1 LATTKALELAQ
12 LSALTTVDA
21 SGNVT
26 TNTSQIANASGD
38 LTFDSAA
45 DIILNVDGGDLRLYD
60 NTVQFGRIANDSTD
74 LVIEAYVADRSLVF
88 KGLDGSTPI
97 TALTIDMSASGAAT
111 FLDQVTIGGNLIHAG
126 NLTIDAGGDITL
138 NADGAD
144 VILADGAVEFG
155 RFKRDNGHLVI
166 KSETIDK
173 SVIIKGTT
181 TSNAVVT
188 ALTFDMANSGR
199 ATFNENVVIQGD
211 LTVEGTSVTLN
222 TTDLNVEDKN
232 ITLNYH
238 ATADTSASAGGAGI
252 TIQDAV
258 NSTTDASILWNATNS
273 AFDFSHEITAPSALT
288 LTSNAPRIFL
298 YEADTTDLNTALFS
312 SGGKFTIRTTTD
324 DDATRT
330 TRLEV
335 SHSTGDIGFYENNGG
350 TPQVGMHW
358 DYADGYLGI
367 GLTAPSSELHVRG
380 VSRFETPSTSGGNK
394 NYFANVG
401 TGGHDYWIMS
411 TSDANGSL
419 GGGKF
424 AIGTDSITGT
434 NADQT
439 RFTIDGSGNVGIGA
453 TSPGDFAVG
462 PFVVGDGT
470 TVQGMTIYTG
480 NSHEGIIRFADGTSG
495 SQQYEG
501 QIKYDH
507 ADNKMRFYTDHV
519 ERFRVDN
526 AGSLISK
533 STSIDYQ
540 VDRKL
545 TDSIGAGNAD
555 RYILI
560 AKTNI
565 GAAVKF
571 IGTIT
576 GTRQTNVSA
585 HAYAEMQVGFSI
597 NSSGQYP
604 KFYIDNISGY
614 NASSYYDTTARWVSL
629 DYDDGNG
636 SANWWAIQI
645 SSSDSSSWA
654 ANLTNMH
661 FKGYMS
667 NVTPTVISSDT
678 NYYNAV
684 SNITELGRG
693 GTRGIMHTDVGIGTT
708 NPQGGL
714 HLWSS
719 DYDRFVIERDN
730 GGSNIATASFNAYG
744 STTNTNP
751 RLAIGVGPTVATLTN
766 TMNIAPGAV
775 GIGTFDPQVSLHIGD
790 GTTDEFIILD
800 KGTSNTSGILLKNG
814 GNNKVK
820 LLANSSEELELH
832 TNNTM
837 KVRINELGS
846 VYNYTSEPTIDP
858 VLSLDF
864 TNTDKLD
871 HRVSFSRKNAA
882 TYVDRNGYVKVV
894 PHGVPRFTH
903 DPTTLEPLGLLI
915 EPYSKNQLPKWA
927 HTDTEYA
934 ISNGYVRPRDQ
945 VLSPAGDMTAMKV
958 VTRLSGSGQT
968 VIKPSITLDGTAW
981 HTFSIYMKKAEHR
994 YFLFRSDNQANWCLF
1009 DLDTGTIDTS
1019 GNSDAYDV
1027 YGFMTAHNNGWWR
1040 IEYTHHVTGGTGN
1053 DVEIFFS
1060 DVNRNGTVTTA
1071 YGDGVYIWGMQME
1084 AQTQEKMRAT
1094 SLIPSTLSTTASN
1107 STRSTFVNSDGNVT
1121 RSGIGS
1127 KDTRKTYG
1135 LWEQDFLPAG
1145 EIIENASTNRVRSH
1159 NPGID
1164 QAGWVISNV
1173 DMDWAQTTTAPD
1185 GITTLPLFAD
1195 TSANSRHSISH
1206 TTTSAQTSG
1215 GWNSWSFW
1223 IKPSSLDN
1231 IHLEMG
1237 YQGSQYSSVQI
1248 TFDNAVTDPITGIT
1262 TGLIGIGSTAKDG
1275 LIVGYPNGW
1284 YHVRFNTI
1292 ATSSGSTYAYF
1303 AMKDD
1308 AGAIQYTGDGTS
1320 GFWLWGMQIE
1330 FGSYWPTTLIETS
1343 GTEVTRATDT
1353 WFSETAVRYEDVA
1366 RIENYHFGDLYDNRE
1381 GTLYADA
1388 AIGRGGR
1395 IGIYWDGDND
1405 QIEIYNS
1412 GAADTIYGFIYNNL
1426 ATQATLSTGTAPYN
1440 QVFHKHA
1447 LAWRDND
1454 SSIFYRNG
1462 AIVGSDNSVN
1472 VPNHLKYL
1480 NLGYYIDD
1488 KVHGITIF
1496 KKVQYYN
1503 RRLDGVNLQAL
1514 TEND

>member
-1 LATTKALELAQ
+1 
-12 LSALTTVDA
+12 
-21 SGNVT
+21 
-26 TNTSQIANASGD
+26 
-38 LTFDSAA
+38 
-45 DIILNVDGGDLRLYD
+45 
-60 NTVQFGRIANDSTD
+60 
-74 LVIEAYVADRSLVF
+74 
-88 KGLDGSTPI
+88 
-97 TALTIDMSASGAAT
+97 
-111 FLDQVTIGGNLIHAG
+111 
-126 NLTIDAGGDITL
+126 
-138 NADGAD
+138 
-144 VILADGAVEFG
+144 
-155 RFKRDNGHLVI
+155 
-166 KSETIDK
+166 
-173 SVIIKGTT
+173 
-181 TSNAVVT
+181 
-188 ALTFDMANSGR
+188 
-199 ATFNENVVIQGD
+199 
-211 LTVEGTSVTLN
+211 
-222 TTDLNVEDKN
+222 
-232 ITLNYH
+232 
-238 ATADTSASAGGAGI
+238 
-252 TIQDAV
+252 
-258 NSTTDASILWNATNS
+258 
-273 AFDFSHEITAPSALT
+273 
-288 LTSNAPRIFL
+288 
-298 YEADTTDLNTALFS
+298 
-312 SGGKFTIRTTTD
+312 
-324 DDATRT
+324 
-330 TRLEV
+330 
-335 SHSTGDIGFYENNGG
+335 
-350 TPQVGMHW
+350 
-358 DYADGYLGI
+358 
-367 GLTAPSSELHVRG
+367 
-380 VSRFETPSTSGGNK
+380 
-394 NYFANVG
+394 
-401 TGGHDYWIMS
+401 MS
-411 TSDANGSL
+411 TSNANGSL

-480 NSHEGIIRFADGTSG
+480 NSHEGIIRFADGTSC

-1237 YQGSQYSSVQI
+1237 HQGSQYSSVQI

-1292 ATSSGSTYAYF
+1292 ATNSGSTYAYF

>member
-1 LATTKALELAQ
+1 LATTKAFELAQ

-21 SGNVT
+21 GIDISGNITDQYIVGS
-26 TNTSQIANASGD
+26 TS
-38 LTFDSAA
+38 
-45 DIILNVDGGDLRLYD
+45 
-60 NTVQFGRIANDSTD
+60 DSTAD
-74 LVIEAYVADRSLVF
+74 ALNIKDSSADTLLRVRNDGVVLIEDNYLYVTATAGAYF
-88 KGLDGSTPI
+88 DGSI
-97 TALTIDMSASGAAT
+97 KARGGIHSDTAGAKLNLSDTEGVNVAS
-111 FLDQVTIGGNLIHAG
+111 
-126 NLTIDAGGDITL
+126 
-138 NADGAD
+138 
-144 VILADGAVEFG
+144 
-155 RFKRDNGHLVI
+155 
-166 KSETIDK
+166 
-173 SVIIKGTT
+173 TT
-181 TSNAVVT
+181 TST
-188 ALTFDMANSGR
+188 SSTTGALIVGGGAGI
-199 ATFNENVVIQGD
+199 AENLYVGGNTVISGD
-211 LTVEGTSVTLN
+211 LTVEGSTVTLN

-238 ATADTSASAGGAGI
+238 ASNDTSASAGGAGI

-258 NSTTDASILWNATNS
+258 SASTDATILWNASTNG
-273 AFDFSHEITAPSALT
+273 FDFSHAILTKGGGDNQVYFTGGNDSTAGRQLT
-288 LTSNAPRIFL
+288 LSTEAAGSQNNAIHRLTVP
-298 YEADTTDLNTALFS
+298 
-312 SGGKFTIRTTTD
+312 SGYGSFNVTVNAKERFKID
-324 DDATRT
+324 NN
-330 TRLEV
+330 
-335 SHSTGDIGFYENNGG
+335 GDISSYNDASTNAVKMLWDASHESLNIGAIGSSTDRRLNVSGSGPQTATTQYGVVVNPTMSDDVTGSIYNIYSQANVASGASLTNLYSVYVGASGLNSSTVTNVYGIYQAG
-350 TPQVGMHW
+350 TS
-358 DYADGYLGI
+358 D
-367 GLTAPSSELHVRG
+367 
-380 VSRFETPSTSGGNK
+380 K
-394 NYFANVG
+394 NYFA
-401 TGGHDYWIMS
+401 
-411 TSDANGSL
+411 
-419 GGGKF
+419 
-424 AIGTDSITGT
+424 
-434 NADQT
+434 
-439 RFTIDGSGNVGIGA
+439 GNVGIG
-453 TSPGDFAVG
+453 TDSPEDFAVG

-480 NSHEGIIRFADGTSG
+480 TSHEGIIRFADGTSG

-545 TDSIGAGNAD
+545 TDATGGGNAD

-585 HAYAEMQVGFSI
+585 HAYTEMQVGFSI

-629 DYDDGNG
+629 DYDDGSG

-645 SSSDSSSWA
+645 SSSDSASWA

-678 NYYNAV
+678 NTYNAV
-684 SNITELGRG
+684 SSITELGRG

-751 RLAIGVGPTVATLTN
+751 RLAIGVGSTVATLTN

-820 LLANSSEELELH
+820 LLANSAEELELH
-832 TNNTM
+832 TNNSM

-894 PHGVPRFTH
+894 PHGTPRFTH

-927 HTDTEYA
+927 FADTEYA

-958 VTRLSGSGQT
+958 VTKLSGSGQT

-994 YFLFRSDNQANWCLF
+994 YFMFRSDNQANWCLF
-1009 DLDTGTIDTS
+1009 DLDTGTVDTS
-1019 GNSDAYDV
+1019 GNSDAYNV
-1027 YGFMTAHNNGWWR
+1027 YGVMTAHNNGWWR

-1084 AQTQEKMRAT
+1084 AQSQEKMRAT
-1094 SLIPSTLSTTASN
+1094 SLIPSTLSTLSSN
-1107 STRSTFVNSDGNVT
+1107 STKSTFVNSDGNVT
-1121 RSGIGS
+1121 RSGTGD

-1164 QAGWVISNV
+1164 QAGWVVSNV

-1195 TSANSRHSISH
+1195 TSANTRHSIAH
-1206 TTTSAQTSG
+1206 TTTSTQTSG
-1215 GWNSWSFW
+1215 AWNSWSFW

-1237 YQGSQYSSVQI
+1237 YQGSQYASVQI

-1262 TGLIGIGSTAKDG
+1262 TGLIGIGNAAKDG
-1275 LIVGYPNGW
+1275 LVIGYPNGW

-1292 ATSSGSTYAYF
+1292 ATSSGGTYAYF

-1308 AGAIQYTGDGTS
+1308 AAQIQYTGDGTS

-1343 GTEVTRATDT
+1343 GSEVTRATDT

-1405 QIEIYNS
+1405 QIEIYNN
-1412 GAADTIYGFIYNNL
+1412 GGQDTIYGFIYNNI
-1426 ATQATLSTGTAPYN
+1426 ATQATLSTGTAPYD
-1440 QVFHKHA
+1440 QGFHKHA

-1454 SSIFYRNG
+1454 SAIFYRNG
-1462 AIVGSDNSVN
+1462 TIVGSDSSVN

-1480 NLGYYIDD
+1480 TLGYYIDD
-1488 KVHGITIF
+1488 QVHGITMF